1 MKLRNWKNMPLCQY
15 RKVIGDDL
23 VHIVVVLTLFML
35 DDADIPQLDE
45 RLRKLEKKVESQS
58 GIIQNQSRKLDSLL
72 DIYHEMV
79 IELLL

>member
-1 MKLRNWKNMPLCQY
+1 MPLCQY

-79 IELLL
+79 FELLL